1 MISALKRKSVLITLG
16 LAVVLTASGFSYY
29 RLVYLPGQ
37 APSEPELQTTVVRQG
52 DLTIYASG
60 SGTLKVGD
68 QKELGFGTSGEVAEL
83 NVSAG
88 DKVQA
93 GDVLAVQGNREQL
106 DLDVATDELAVLDA
120 QQALDDLNEGADL
133 AAAQAHLDL
142 ANAQDALDEAEYQW
156 NLNQPG
162 NRATAT
168 TLKAAEAEVKLAEK
182 RLAQAQAD
190 VDNASGGG
198 KAQAKIALADAQ
210 KAYDQAVWYVNWL
223 QSGATGTERDVLE
236 AKLEEARANV
246 EMAQR
251 EWERLKDGP
260 DPDEVARLQLQ
271 LENAQAKLAVSRRD
285 LDQSVIVAPIDGII
299 LAVDAGMGDSVSGPF
314 ITLADL
320 SQLYMDIYLD
330 ETDMDNVA
338 VGYEVDVTFD
348 ALPDQTFTGSVISV
362 DPSLYTSGGLSAIR
376 GLAKLDEIQSSD
388 ADRLLLGMNASVD
401 VIAARVQG
409 VALVPVEALHEIS
422 PGEYAVFVV
431 DENGELKLRPV
442 EVGLND
448 LTFAEIKSGLEVG
461 EVVSTGIV
469 ETQ

>member
-1 MISALKRKSVLITLG
+1 MISVLKRRSALIGLG
-16 LAVVLTASGFSYY
+16 LAIVLIASGFSYY
-29 RLVYLPGQ
+29 RWVVLPGQ

-52 DLTIYASG
+52 DITLSASG
-60 SGTLKVGD
+60 SGTLRVAD
-68 QKELGFGTSGEVAEL
+68 QKELGFATSGEIAEL

-88 DKVQA
+88 DEAQA
-93 GDVLAVQGNREQL
+93 GDVLATQGGRESL
-106 DLDVATDELAVLDA
+106 ELEVATDELAVLDA
-120 QQALDDLNEGADL
+120 QQALDDLSEGADL

-168 TLKAAEAEVKLAEK
+168 TLTAAKAEAKLAEK
-182 RLAQAQAD
+182 RLAQAQTNL
-190 VDNASGGG
+190 DNASGGG
-198 KAQAKIALADAQ
+198 KAKAKLELAEAQ
-210 KAYDQAVWYVNWL
+210 KAYDQAVWYINWL
-223 QSGATGTERDVLE
+223 QGGATGTERDVLE
-236 AKLEEARANV
+236 AELEEARANV

-251 EWERLKDGP
+251 EWDRLKDGS

-271 LENAQAKLAVSRRD
+271 LENAQAGLAVSRRN
-285 LDQSVIVAPIDGII
+285 LDQSIIVAPIDGTI
-299 LAVDAGMGDSVSGPF
+299 LAVDAQVGDSVSGPF

-320 SQLYMDIYLD
+320 GQLYLDIYLD
-330 ETDMDNVA
+330 ETDMHNVA
-338 VGYEVDVTFD
+338 VGYEVEATFD
-348 ALPDQTFTGSVISV
+348 ALPDQVFTGTVVSV
-362 DPSLYTSGGLSAIR
+362 DPSLFTSGGLSAIR
-376 GLAKLDEIQSSD
+376 GLARLDEIQSSA
-388 ADRLLLGMNASVD
+388 ADQLLLGMNSSVD
-401 VIAARVQG
+401 VIAARAQA
-409 VALVPVEALHEIS
+409 VAMVPVEALHEIS

-431 DENGELKLRPV
+431 DDNGELKLRPV